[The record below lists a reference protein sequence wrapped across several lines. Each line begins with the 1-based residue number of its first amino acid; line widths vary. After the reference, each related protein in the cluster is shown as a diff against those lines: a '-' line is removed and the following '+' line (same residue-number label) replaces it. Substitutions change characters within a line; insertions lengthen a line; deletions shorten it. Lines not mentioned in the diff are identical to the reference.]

1 MNLPNSLTVLRIVL
15 VPFFIGFLVNGLFG
29 WALFTLLVA
38 GATDI
43 LDGIVARIADQRT
56 KLGTYLDPLADKLL
70 LTSAFVTL
78 SILHFVPVW
87 VAIIV
92 LSRDLIIVAGT
103 FILYVTETPIE
114 VMPTML
120 GKGATLTQLC
130 YLAFALIIIYLQR
143 DLHPLLPLLAIMLVL
158 TVASGLQYI
167 YRGIRAYHPDLV

>member
-15 VPFFIGFLVNGLFG
+15 VPFFIGFLLNGSFG
-29 WALFTLLVA
+29 WALLTLLVA

-78 SILHFVPVW
+78 AILHLVPAW
-87 VAIIV
+87 VAVIV
-92 LSRDLIIVAGT
+92 LTRDLVIVAGA
-103 FILYVTETPIE
+103 FVLYVTETPIE
-114 VMPTML
+114 VMPTLL

-130 YLAFALIIIYLQR
+130 YLAFALVIIYLQR
-143 DLHPLLPLLAIMLVL
+143 DLQPLLPLLAVMLVL
-158 TVASGLQYI
+158 TIASGLQYV
-167 YRGIRAYHPDLV
+167 YRGIRAYHPNLV